1 MKKFSIISTCF
12 NEEQNI
18 EDCYREVKKIFE
30 KKKLNYEHIFSDNN
44 SSDKSVLIIK
54 EICAKDKNVK
64 LLKNAKNYGPFLN
77 NFNALTHATGD
88 YIVVNYACDLQ
99 DPPEALEKMIDTIQE
114 GCDCVY
120 GVKKDSDENFI
131 LKFIRKIYYFM
142 VNNLSGSNKI
152 LENSNEFLC
161 VNRSVLNEII
171 SNDDY
176 FPYIRGYISK
186 ITDNYKVVYFI
197 RENRKKGISK
207 NSIFDLFKQGINGLI
222 STMENIIY
230 LSTVVFFSLSLL
242 LLIFGLY
249 TFFLK
254 IFVPD
259 SAPQGITTLVLITS
273 IGFSFAMLMLSM
285 ILQYLIAIHNQ
296 IRFKFKV
303 RVVEKINS

>member
-18 EDCYREVKKIFE
+18 HDCYNEVKKIFS
-30 KKKLNYEHIFSDNN
+30 KKNLEYEHIFSDNN
-44 SSDKSVLIIK
+44 SSDNSVTIIK

-77 NFNALTHATGD
+77 NFNALCNASGD
-88 YIVVNYACDLQ
+88 YIVVNYACDMQ
-99 DPPEALEKMIDTIQE
+99 DPPEALEKMIDTIQDE
-114 GCDCVY
+114 CDCVY
-120 GVKKDSDENFI
+120 GVKIDSNENFI
-131 LKFIRKIYYFM
+131 LKFIRKIYYYM
-142 VNNLSGSNKI
+142 VNNLSGSGNI

-186 ITDNYKVVYFI
+186 ITDNYKIVKFV
-197 RENRKKGISK
+197 REKRKKGKSK

-230 LSTVVFFSLSLL
+230 LSTILFFLLSFVLL
-242 LLIFGLY
+242 LFSFY

-254 IFVPD
+254 IFIPS

-273 IGFSFAMLMLSM
+273 IGFSFAMLLLSL

-303 RVVEKINS
+303 RVIEKINF